1 VIGEHIR
8 ALKDGRWV
16 HAIDCGDDT
25 VLHLAEEPAPRRV
38 RRAYRPEFLSG
49 ATSVETVTHRERTF
63 PPREVVRRAYSR
75 ASVPALAAMFGDSE
89 AFAAWCT
96 TGRTP
101 APLHVPAAPVAD
113 PAPAPAGDATPAP
126 ARAKRGRAA
135 PARAAKGAKRQART
149 VAKRKR
155 PAKRGRATRSGSS
168 GARPKRRRGSSR
180 RPR

>member
-25 VLHLAEEPAPRRV
+25 VLHLAEEPPPRRV

-49 ATSVETVTHRERTF
+49 AAAVETVTHRERTF

-75 ASVPALAAMFGDSE
+75 ASLPALAARFGDSE

-96 TGRTP
+96 AGRTP
-101 APLHVPAAPVAD
+101 APLRVPAAPMAH
-113 PAPAPAGDATPAP
+113 PAPPPAPAG
-126 ARAKRGRAA
+126 AREGRAA
-135 PARAAKGAKRQART
+135 PARAARAGRRTARGSAKG
-149 VAKRKR
+149 KR
-155 PAKRGRATRSGSS
+155 PARRGAAGRAGSS
-168 GARPKRRRGSSR
+168 KARPKGRRRSPRG
-180 RPR
+180 RP